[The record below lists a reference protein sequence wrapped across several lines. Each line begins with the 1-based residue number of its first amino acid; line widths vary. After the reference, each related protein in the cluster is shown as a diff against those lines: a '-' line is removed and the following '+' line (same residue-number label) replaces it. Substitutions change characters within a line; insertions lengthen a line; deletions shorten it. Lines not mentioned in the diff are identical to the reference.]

1 MSEFKTAVSI
11 QRSID
16 DVFAYVSDPLNMPQ
30 WYSAVQTVDQLS
42 GGEPRAGSTYLV
54 RRQLPG
60 GGAARNE
67 MEIVAHE
74 APARFT
80 IATTSGP
87 TPLTYRYALSPD
99 AGATLLELH
108 ATVELSAIAGL
119 AGPLAVRAVKRG
131 MDANLAALKAN
142 LERRMDARGPL

>member
-1 MSEFKTAVSI
+1 MSEFKTAVGI
-11 QRSID
+11 QRAIE

-42 GGEPRAGSTYLV
+42 GGEPRAGSTYVV

-60 GGAARNE
+60 GAARNE
-67 MEIVAHE
+67 MQIVAHE
-74 APARFT
+74 APTRFT

-99 AGATLLELH
+99 GGATRLELD
-108 ATVELSAIAGL
+108 ATVDLSGLAGL

-131 MDANLAALKAN
+131 MDANLAALKAH
-142 LERRMDARGPL
+142 LERGLDARGPA

>member
-1 MSEFKTAVSI
+1 MSEFETAISI
-11 QRSID
+11 QRAID
-16 DVFAYVSDPLNMPQ
+16 DVFAYVSDPLNMPH

-54 RRQLPG
+54 RRRLSG
-60 GGAARNE
+60 GGARNE

-74 APARFT
+74 APTRFT

-99 AGATLLELH
+99 GGATLLELH
-108 ATVELSAIAGL
+108 ATVELSGIAGL

-131 MDANLAALKAN
+131 MDANLATLKAT
-142 LERRMDARGPL
+142 LERRMDARGPM